1 MWPVKSILTK
11 QERLGVA
18 AAIAEAEKT
27 TAGEIR
33 VVIRHARHRD
43 ERSLSLHDIALREFH
58 RLGMEKTHGRTGV
71 LILILV
77 PEKQFRIIADE
88 GIHREVEEGTWDA
101 IAASMSSHFREG
113 KFAHGITD
121 AVAAAGSLLAAHFP
135 RQAGDT
141 NELSNDVVER

>member
-11 QERLGVA
+11 QERLDVA
-18 AAIAEAEKT
+18 AAIAEAERS

-33 VVIRHARHRD
+33 VVIRHDRHRD

-58 RLGMEKTHGRTGV
+58 RLGMEKTQDRTGV

-88 GIHREVEEGTWDA
+88 GIHRRVEEGAWDE
-101 IAASMSSHFREG
+101 IAGSMSSHFREG
-113 KFAHGITD
+113 RFALGIAD
-121 AVAAAGSLLAAHFP
+121 AVAAAGRLLAAHFP
-135 RQAGDT
+135 RQAGD
-141 NELSNDVVER
+141 